1 MNLFFYSF
9 KNEYLLNGQG
19 WIEEVIINNDNKEY
33 SFQ

>member
-1 MNLFFYSF
+1 MNLVFLYF
-9 KNEYLLNGQG
+9 KNEYLFNGQG